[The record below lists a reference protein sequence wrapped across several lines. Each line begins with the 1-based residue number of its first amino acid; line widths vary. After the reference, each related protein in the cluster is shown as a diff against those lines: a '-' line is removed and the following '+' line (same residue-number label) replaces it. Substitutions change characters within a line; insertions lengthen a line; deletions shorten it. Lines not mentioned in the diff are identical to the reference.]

1 MKEFFGGFVDS
12 IINSNYPVIGLS
24 ITAFAESSFFPVPPD
39 LIYIPLAI
47 LNPKNAFFY
56 AFITTLFSVLGGVFG
71 YFIGKLGGKPLVT
84 KFISEEKLYNVK
96 LFYNKYDVWAV
107 FIGGFTPIPYKVFT
121 VAAGIFDLNL
131 RNFIIASI
139 FGRGVRFFL
148 VCGLIYFFGPS
159 IKYFL
164 EKYFELFTIIFMV
177 LLIGGFWLVKKIFN
191 KKPIKKND

>member
-1 MKEFFGGFVDS
+1 MKELFGGFVNN
-12 IINSNYPVIGLS
+12 IINSNYPVIGLAL
-24 ITAFAESSFFPVPPD
+24 TAFAESFFFPVPPD

-56 AFITTLFSVLGGVFG
+56 AFITTLFSVIGGIFG
-71 YFIGKLGGKPLVT
+71 YFLGKYGGRPLVN
-84 KFISEEKLYNVK
+84 KFISEERLYNVK

-107 FIGGFTPIPYKVFT
+107 VIGGFTPIPYKIFT

-139 FGRGVRFFL
+139 LGRGARFFL

-164 EKYFELFTIIFMV
+164 DKYFELFTIVFMI
-177 LLIGGFWLVKKIFN
+177 LLIGGFWLAKKIFD
-191 KKPIKKND
+191 KKSHK